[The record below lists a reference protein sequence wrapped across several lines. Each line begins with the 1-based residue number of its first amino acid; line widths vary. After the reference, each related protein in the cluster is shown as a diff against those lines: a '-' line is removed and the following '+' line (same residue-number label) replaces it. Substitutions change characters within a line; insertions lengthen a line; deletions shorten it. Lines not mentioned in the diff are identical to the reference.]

1 MDPKSDRLRI
11 RLALLREIAS
21 TEQRL
26 GRLYAQLSG
35 PTVRFGDD
43 PDARP
48 REVIQQA
55 IEITAR
61 SYGLE
66 PKLLLSRIR
75 TQQVAEARHVV
86 MWLLVQQAEMTT
98 VAAGSAT
105 DRNHTAVSHGVQHVR
120 DLMATDPVFAARVQQ
135 ITEQFRDYCIQLL
148 IPI

>member
-1 MDPKSDRLRI
+1 MDTRADRLRI

-26 GRLYAQLSG
+26 GRLYAQLGG

-48 REVIQQA
+48 GEVIQQA
-55 IEITAR
+55 FEITAKV
-61 SYGLE
+61 YGLD

-75 TQQVAEARHVV
+75 TREIAEARHVV
-86 MWLLVQQAEMTT
+86 MWLLVQHAEMTT
-98 VAAGSAT
+98 VAVGSAI
-105 DRNHTAVSHGVQHVR
+105 DRNHGAVSHGVQHVR
-120 DLMATDPVFAARVQQ
+120 NLIATDSAFAARTQQ
-135 ITEQFRDYCIQLL
+135 VAEQFQDYCIQLL